1 MALRTPR
8 RSQEEGIKEKELW
21 LEIKR
26 EEEPSNVK
34 AVYYRLLLSVWGP
47 GRSQSHYSE
56 TSKTARWME
65 TSFTQ
70 MQRIWKLPD
79 LLCQQCFHSE
89 SRRMRNVVAAGNLV
103 WELPGE
109 GENKNVLPRKGN
121 TGNSGCA
128 HTGLEGR
135 FYEI

>member
-1 MALRTPR
+1 MALCTPR

-21 LEIKR
+21 LEIKER
-26 EEEPSNVK
+26 RNRSHVK
-34 AVYYRLLLSVWGP
+34 AVYYSLLLSVWGP

-56 TSKTARWME
+56 ASKTARWME
-65 TSFTQ
+65 TSFTK

-79 LLCQQCFHSE
+79 LFYQQLLHSE
-89 SRRMRNVVAAGNLV
+89 SRRERNVVAAVNLV

-121 TGNSGCA
+121 TGNSGLSPQ
-128 HTGLEGR
+128 GFGR
-135 FYEI
+135 QIL

>member
-56 TSKTARWME
+56 TSKTARRME

-79 LLCQQCFHSE
+79 LLCQQCLHSE
-89 SRRMRNVVAAGNLV
+89 SRRERNVVAAGNLV

-121 TGNSGCA
+121 TGNSGLSP
-128 HTGLEGR
+128 HGFGR
-135 FYEI
+135 QIL